1 VGGFEAGALASVEPT
16 LRYHSLHIR
25 FLTDSLESGV
35 RTMPGGQFDWGGRLL
50 KGNGGAQRSAQR
62 VWKPRKECKG
72 ISRLNCIGRR
82 TKQMGN
88 QGLVTRR
95 LRMEAPELNG

>member
-1 VGGFEAGALASVEPT
+1 
-16 LRYHSLHIR
+16 
-25 FLTDSLESGV
+25 
-35 RTMPGGQFDWGGRLL
+35 MPGGQFDWGGRLL